1 MWPLVKINPIIKIK
15 NREKN
20 KTLAKTGCVI
30 LDRVRIK
37 NVWIHHVD
45 RNIGNCLNKTKAV
58 QENESANKQG
68 LASECRYSQS
78 RPTNDNVSGRTTAFL
93 VDPILQ
99 NTDKQSQLFGQAP
112 GKSHSDPLK
121 TKILIRN
128 IVTNSIRICNKI
140 NFKYSVDGI
149 LHYFAN
155 HINNHQK

>member
-1 MWPLVKINPIIKIK
+1 MF
-15 NREKN
+15 
-20 KTLAKTGCVI
+20 
-30 LDRVRIK
+30 
-37 NVWIHHVD
+37 
-45 RNIGNCLNKTKAV
+45 NCK
-58 QENESANKQG
+58 SIF
-68 LASECRYSQS
+68 
-78 RPTNDNVSGRTTAFL
+78 FL

-121 TKILIRN
+121 TKILIKN

-155 HINNHQK
+155 HINNHQE

>member
-1 MWPLVKINPIIKIK
+1 MSLLTSRASHLSAGIASHALLTIMFKDVPL
-15 NREKN
+15 
-20 KTLAKTGCVI
+20 L
-30 LDRVRIK
+30 
-37 NVWIHHVD
+37 
-45 RNIGNCLNKTKAV
+45 
-58 QENESANKQG
+58 
-68 LASECRYSQS
+68 
-78 RPTNDNVSGRTTAFL
+78 FL

-121 TKILIRN
+121 TKNFNKN

-155 HINNHQK
+155 HINNHQE

>member
-68 LASECRYSQS
+68 LASECRYS
-78 RPTNDNVSGRTTAFL
+78 
-93 VDPILQ
+93 
-99 NTDKQSQLFGQAP
+99 
-112 GKSHSDPLK
+112 
-121 TKILIRN
+121 
-128 IVTNSIRICNKI
+128 
-140 NFKYSVDGI
+140 
-149 LHYFAN
+149 
-155 HINNHQK
+155 